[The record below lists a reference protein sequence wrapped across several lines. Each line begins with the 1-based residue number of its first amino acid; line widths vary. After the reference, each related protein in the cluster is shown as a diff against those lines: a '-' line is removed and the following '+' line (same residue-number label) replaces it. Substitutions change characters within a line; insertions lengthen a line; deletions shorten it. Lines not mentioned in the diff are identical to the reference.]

1 MQNYAPNSAH
11 VLPSSDQKKLYWR
24 ASSVKETSSIATA
37 AYCSS
42 VFVGETVEWATEKQN
57 VQETFSNSWKC
68 AINQIFILI
77 L

>member
-1 MQNYAPNSAH
+1 M
-11 VLPSSDQKKLYWR
+11 LPIQHTFCHLVTRRNCTDGLQVWQ
-24 ASSVKETSSIATA
+24 ETSSIATA